1 MILLKLELVSCIH
14 LFNDIS
20 PTQTIALL
28 YAAPSL
34 ILHFIYHLMQRR
46 FDVTLRV
53 YPRNMEHTEVL
64 LLGSQMVKS
73 RQNAIEIFEGCDIIL
88 ALNRLRDMR
97 YVYLTSQGHHVSSFY
112 RNIEQ
117 SLFSILSLVAYL
129 LDISDCDHRQ
139 TKNQK
144 IKVCRLIFTI
154 ALNFQRQHT
163 SHLFKYFTNFSSF
176 AEKPRPIAQ

>member
-46 FDVTLRV
+46 FDVTSRV
-53 YPRNMEHTEVL
+53 YPRNREHTEVL

-73 RQNAIEIFEGCDIIL
+73 RQNAIEIFEGCDTIL
-88 ALNRLRDMR
+88 ALSRLRDMR
-97 YVYLTSQGHHVSSFY
+97 YMYLTSQGHHVSSFY
-112 RNIEQ
+112 RNHY
-117 SLFSILSLVAYL
+117 SVFYALSHICLISATGIIAKPK
-129 LDISDCDHRQ
+129 LD
-139 TKNQK
+139 KNQNMQTD
-144 IKVCRLIFTI
+144 LHNSE
-154 ALNFQRQHT
+154 L
-163 SHLFKYFTNFSSF
+163 L
-176 AEKPRPIAQ
+176 